1 MGSFGGEMGTKERIM
16 EAARELFEQK
26 GFASA
31 TTKEIALK
39 AGVSE
44 VTLFRHFE
52 SKRSLFDET
61 LHNCFHPYTVE
72 DYLKNGVTYDLQTD
86 LKHIGYD
93 MLNTYKKNTPLI
105 RMVMRDKIRESVPE
119 RDARQS
125 EQHALHSLLTY
136 FKAMKEAGHLNAD
149 PEMAMKF
156 YTTNIMGHFFRGMHG
171 MAPEEQDDMYF
182 DWMLDKII
190 SVLEK

>member
-1 MGSFGGEMGTKERIM
+1 MGTKEKIM

-26 GFASA
+26 GFAAA
-31 TTKEIALK
+31 TTKEIASL

-52 SKRSLFDET
+52 SKRSLFNET
-61 LHNCFHPYTVE
+61 LHGCLHPYTVE
-72 DYLKNGVTYDLQTD
+72 DYLKHGVTYDLRTD

-93 MLNTYKKNTPLI
+93 MLSTYKKNAPLI
-105 RMVMRDKIRESVPE
+105 RMVMRDKFRESPPE
-119 RDARQS
+119 RDARKN
-125 EQHALHSLLTY
+125 EQHALHSLLRY
-136 FKAMKEAGHLNAD
+136 FTAMQEAGHLNAE
-149 PEMAMKF
+149 PEMAMKL

-171 MAPEEQDDMYF
+171 IAPAEKDDRYF

-190 SVLEK
+190 SILEK

>member
-1 MGSFGGEMGTKERIM
+1 MGTKEKIM

-26 GFASA
+26 GFAAA
-31 TTKEIALK
+31 TTKEIATR

-44 VTLFRHFE
+44 VTLFRHFS
-52 SKRSLFDET
+52 SKRSLFNDT
-61 LHNCFHPYTVE
+61 LHGCLHPYTVE
-72 DYLKNGVTYDLQTD
+72 DYLKNGVTYDLRTD

-93 MLNTYKKNTPLI
+93 ILNTYKKNAPLI
-105 RMVMRDKIRESVPE
+105 KMVMRDKIRESAPE
-119 RDARQS
+119 RDARRN
-125 EQHALHSLLTY
+125 EQHAMHSLLTY
-136 FKAMKEAGHLNAD
+136 FLAMKEAGHLNAD
-149 PEMAMKF
+149 PEMALKF

-171 MAPEEQDDMYF
+171 VDQEEKDDRYF